1 MIHAT
6 TQFQT
11 SQNSGVTY
19 GAPYSLPI
27 STREHNYGILKV
39 ETLPTQE
46 VPENQPI
53 ASHFVMTCDRSGSM
67 GYGGND
73 FGWKTGTTKME
84 FLKQTLRN
92 MVRWLSEQADKTFY
106 LTIIAFDDVVEIP
119 IEYQEI
125 TSDNVDET
133 IKTIDKMYARNTT
146 NIEMALSRA
155 NEIIEKYADPELSQ
169 SHIFMTDG
177 EITAGS
183 SNISILK
190 SNINY
195 DLFQSFIGYGTDHNI
210 ELLKDLSSDMKSDYY
225 FVESMENTGMVYGE
239 IVHNVLNNLIN
250 QAKIIMRDGVEIY
263 NYYENKWQT
272 ELQIGSLPSDASKT
286 YHIRYAWS
294 KHGRSTRSIYK
305 NPLALEFDINYVHL
319 DPNVSTTQY
328 YDSNVTDR
336 ENDDFNDFR
345 GRLAEKYMWRLRTL
359 QLLFQAG
366 LSESERP
373 VNLRTE
379 LKTFLK
385 SMRSYI
391 ERHALDE
398 DPFMKNLCD
407 DIYISLR
414 AFHSYIGNMFIC
426 ARQTSQGRQRAYN
439 MVDIDELVPNQNI
452 MAPPIR
458 ARGGNHHVRFAIP
471 SDDEIEDEDDDYNL
485 STETTTPYVGIQQS
499 QLMRTLSSQP
509 VV

>member
-1 MIHAT
+1 
-6 TQFQT
+6 
-11 SQNSGVTY
+11 
-19 GAPYSLPI
+19 
-27 STREHNYGILKV
+27 
-39 ETLPTQE
+39 
-46 VPENQPI
+46 
-53 ASHFVMTCDRSGSM
+53 
-67 GYGGND
+67 
-73 FGWKTGTTKME
+73 ME

-125 TSDNVDET
+125 TPDNVDEI

-155 NEIIEKYADPELSQ
+155 NEIIEKYADAELSQ

-210 ELLKDLSSDMKSDYY
+210 KLLKDLSSDIKSDYY

-286 YHIRYAWS
+286 YHIRYTWS
-294 KHGRSTRSIYK
+294 KHGRRTRSIYK
-305 NPLALEFDINYVHL
+305 NPLSIEFDINLCIPFPRGAPMHGHTTFT
-319 DPNVSTTQY
+319 TTQY

-366 LSESERP
+366 LSEPERP
-373 VNLRTE
+373 ANLRTE

-385 SMRSYI
+385 SMRGYI
-391 ERHALDE
+391 ERHDLDE

-439 MVDIDELVPNQNI
+439 MIDIDELVPNQNI

-458 ARGGNHHVRFAIP
+458 ARGGNHHVRFTIP
-471 SDDEIEDEDDDYNL
+471 SDEEDDDYDL